1 MIAVTDL
8 QTSLLSAGTSI
19 VDWANKIVGAEVSE
33 SQTDSSNET
42 RDIQTATDSTLET
55 GREVLNQNDLTKD
68 DRNIIKRVFTDT
80 DAENMFDKINSI
92 LLTEGPNKSED
103 IADDLKDLTKLLG
116 LFKPGE
122 EYGETQAAQLRAV
135 MEAIGTT
142 DASKTEEGQENM
154 RLMIQALENLETK
167 YTSINPGSYFGRD
180 NVENAA
186 EKDAVLIELR
196 NLVNALN
203 NN

>member
-1 MIAVTDL
+1 
-8 QTSLLSAGTSI
+8 
-19 VDWANKIVGAEVSE
+19 
-33 SQTDSSNET
+33 
-42 RDIQTATDSTLET
+42 
-55 GREVLNQNDLTKD
+55 
-68 DRNIIKRVFTDT
+68 
-80 DAENMFDKINSI
+80 
-92 LLTEGPNKSED
+92 
-103 IADDLKDLTKLLG
+103 
-116 LFKPGE
+116 
-122 EYGETQAAQLRAV
+122 

>member
-1 MIAVTDL
+1 
-8 QTSLLSAGTSI
+8 
-19 VDWANKIVGAEVSE
+19 
-33 SQTDSSNET
+33 
-42 RDIQTATDSTLET
+42 
-55 GREVLNQNDLTKD
+55 
-68 DRNIIKRVFTDT
+68 
-80 DAENMFDKINSI
+80 
-92 LLTEGPNKSED
+92 
-103 IADDLKDLTKLLG
+103 
-116 LFKPGE
+116 
-122 EYGETQAAQLRAV
+122 
-135 MEAIGTT
+135 
-142 DASKTEEGQENM
+142 M